1 MHQARGDEMTFS
13 KVYVAFCTANGRRVV
28 DGLRTLDLQDAGGD
42 LCTVSFRCEST
53 EGQGAMFIL
62 ELF

>member
-1 MHQARGDEMTFS
+1 MTFS

-42 LCTVSFRCEST
+42 LCTVSFWCEST